1 MTTNKKS
8 KANPRT
14 NKNIGKTPGKT
25 GGFVALKSN
34 CPRMSTDA
42 GLDSSLVTASGVA
55 SAERLAAMKLPELL
69 APAGSFDALCAAV
82 MAGADAV
89 YFALPDFNARLR
101 ADNFTKES
109 FAEGVRLCHSYG
121 VKAYV
126 TLNTQVY
133 DRERSDFLKAAEFAY
148 RAGIDAA
155 IVGDL
160 GCAAMIKKYIP
171 ELEIHASTQLSGHN
185 ASAGGELSKLGFTR
199 MVLARETS
207 LSDIKKYVK
216 DSPIEA
222 EIFVHGALCV
232 CHSGQC
238 LFSSLVGGRSG
249 NRGLCAQPCRLPY
262 GSGDGGG
269 SGYHL
274 SLKDA
279 CLATYI
285 PEIIESGVASLKIEG
300 RMKGAEYVYGVV
312 SIYRRLLDERR
323 RATAEELS
331 ELADIFSR
339 EGFTDRYFTGNISR
353 SMLGVRSAEDKERSK
368 QAGDVKGAKP
378 SRRIGIKLACS
389 IEADKPMHLTLS
401 LDEKSESRIGR
412 QISVSVEGEIP
423 LVAQSRVAD
432 AESVSKNLVKFG
444 STPFEV
450 TELDI
455 KLGEG
460 LMIPVSSLNALRREG
475 AERIL
480 EAIHLPY
487 DERKDFALPSIS
499 ATKGSMVRS
508 DSMKKE
514 KNLESVAHFMRLSSI
529 PKSAAESF
537 SLVALAAREFTS
549 ENADKIRSLGVRGI
563 LLPPV
568 IFDSEAEQVEK
579 HLEIA
584 KNIGVE
590 YALVGNLGHVG
601 YAKKFGFK
609 LLGDFRLN
617 VSNSDT
623 ARVLVDEFGFEEI
636 LLSPELTLPRIRD
649 ISEGAPAGAFVY
661 GRIPLMVVE
670 KCVISELH
678 PCAYMQKGR
687 GNPTTAC
694 ALDKARLTDR
704 TGASFPVLREL
715 DHRNVIFNSL
725 PTYMADRLGEMPDAS
740 RLTRH
745 FIFSVES
752 ESEVERIITAYKT
765 GARSTGQVRRIGV

>member
-1 MTTNKKS
+1 MTTNKKGRP
-8 KANPRT
+8 NERT

-34 CPRMSTDA
+34 FPKPSTDQ
-42 GLDSSLVTASGVA
+42 GLDPSLITAGA
-55 SAERLAAMKLPELL
+55 QLSAEALSGRRLPELL

-101 ADNFTKES
+101 ADNFTEES

-133 DRERSDFLKAAEFAY
+133 DRERNDFLRAAELAY
-148 RAGIDAA
+148 KLGIDAA

-160 GCAAMIKKYIP
+160 GCAALIKKYIP
-171 ELEIHASTQLSGHN
+171 GLEIHASTQLSGHN
-185 ASAGGELSKLGFTR
+185 AAAGEELSRLGFTR

-207 LSDIKKYVK
+207 LSDIKKYV
-216 DSPIEA
+216 DASPIEA

-262 GSGDGGG
+262 GSGEGGK

-285 PEIIESGVASLKIEG
+285 PEIIDSGVASLKIEG
-300 RMKGAEYVYGVV
+300 RMKGAEYVFGVV

-339 EGFTDRYFTGNISR
+339 EGFTDRYFTGNISH
-353 SMLGVRSAEDKERSK
+353 SMLGVRSAEDKERSR
-368 QAGDVKGAKP
+368 QAGNVKGAKP
-378 SRRIGIKLACS
+378 SRRIGIRLACS
-389 IEADKPMHLTLS
+389 IDRDRPMRLTLS
-401 LDEKSESRIGR
+401 LDEGSADRLGR
-412 QISVSVEGEIP
+412 AISVSVEGEAP
-423 LVAQSRVAD
+423 LVAQGRAAD
-432 AESVSKNLVKFG
+432 AESVRKNLVKFG

-450 TELDI
+450 TGLDLELGD
-455 KLGEG
+455 G
-460 LMIPVSSLNALRREG
+460 LMIPVSSLNSLRRDG
-475 AERIL
+475 AERLL
-480 EAIHLPY
+480 EAIHSPY
-487 DERKDFALPSIS
+487 DERKDFALPILL
-499 ATKGSMVRS
+499 AAKGAMTSFNS
-508 DSMKKE
+508 SSKAKK
-514 KNLESVAHFMRLSSI
+514 LESVAHFMRISSI
-529 PKSAAESF
+529 PRSAAESF
-537 SLVALAAREFTS
+537 SLVALAAREFTP

-568 IFDSEAEQVEK
+568 IFDSEAERVEK
-579 HLEIA
+579 HLAIA
-584 KNIGVE
+584 KDIGVE
-590 YALVGNLGHVG
+590 YALVGNLGHIG
-601 YAKKFGFK
+601 YAKKFGVR

-623 ARVLVDEFGFEEI
+623 ARILVDKFGFEEI

-649 ISEGAPAGAFVY
+649 ISEGSPAGAFVY
-661 GRIPLMVVE
+661 GRMPLMVVE

-687 GNPTTAC
+687 GNPTAAC

-715 DHRNVIFNSL
+715 EHRNVIFNSL
-725 PTYMADRLGEMPDAS
+725 PTYMADKLGELPDSS

-752 ESEVERIITAYKT
+752 ESEVEEIIKAYKT
-765 GARSTGQVRRIGV
+765 GARSSGQVRRIGV